1 MESALIYRSGIFP
14 WTCLPDIS
22 PLYVD
27 WSSPL
32 SRFHPHRA
40 CLPVFFTWQNCFHI
54 ILLPIFTPR
63 KNVPTTVQLMDHR
76 RQKIKVNIDA
86 RQRVLFKQCNNFSLP
101 IGTMKTSIDGTD
113 FQKGCA
119 RVTNDDKIADT
130 WCSMRTHF
138 TNQNR
143 PRDWPSCLHPSTFQ
157 NFDPFL
163 NLLPPLLIN
172 DPSTITIQISYR

>member
-86 RQRVLFKQCNNFSLP
+86 RQRVLFKQFFSSDRNNENIDRWNRFPERVCACDKRRQDRRYLVQHENALYESKSTAWLTLVSPSINLPKLRSLP
-101 IGTMKTSIDGTD
+101 QS
-113 FQKGCA
+113 
-119 RVTNDDKIADT
+119 
-130 WCSMRTHF
+130 
-138 TNQNR
+138 
-143 PRDWPSCLHPSTFQ
+143 PSTAT
-157 NFDPFL
+157 D
-163 NLLPPLLIN
+163 
-172 DPSTITIQISYR
+172 